1 MDASLPFP
9 HRQSAHCESGVTA
22 NLLRFHQ
29 IECSEALA
37 FGIGEGLFFGYLPF
51 IKING
56 LPLTTFRGNV
66 GSIFSKVN
74 KRLGVT
80 VRRRKFR
87 SEKEGMRAL
96 DAKLAE
102 GVPVGCQT
110 GAFWLPYF
118 PPAFRFHFNMHNLVV
133 FGRQGDE
140 YLISDPVFE
149 TVVRCKS
156 EDLQRARYAKGA
168 MAPQGAMYYLETV
181 PQAPDMA
188 AAALKGLVRVCTT
201 MLRVPIPLFGVK
213 GISFLADRLEK
224 WPKKLGEKKALLYL
238 GHLIRMQEE
247 IGTGGGGFRFMYAA
261 FLQEAAELLH
271 LEQLFAVAERMTL
284 IGDTWREFAVSG
296 ARMCKERGKASD
308 TYENLA
314 DILRQCGQSERA
326 IYTDILRLCND
337 RKRGVR

>member
-1 MDASLPFP
+1 MDSLIPFT
-9 HRQSAHCESGVTA
+9 HSQSAHCESGVTA
-22 NLLRFHQ
+22 NLLRFYH

-37 FGIGEGLFFGYLPF
+37 FGIGEGLFFGYMPF

-80 VRRRKFR
+80 VRRHKFR
-87 SEKEGMRAL
+87 SEEEAMQVL
-96 DAKLAE
+96 DAKLDE
-102 GVPVGCQT
+102 GIPVGCQT

-133 FGRQGDE
+133 FGREGDE

-149 TVVRCKS
+149 QVVRCKRQ
-156 EDLQRARYAKGA
+156 DLQRARFARGTL
-168 MAPQGAMYYLETV
+168 APKGAMYYLEAV

-188 AAALKGLVRVCTT
+188 AAALQGLVRVCTT
-201 MLRVPIPLFGVK
+201 MLRVPIPFLGVK
-213 GISFLADRLEK
+213 GITFLADRLEK

-247 IGTGGGGFRFMYAA
+247 IGTGGGGFRFIYAA

-271 LEQLFAVAERMTL
+271 LDPLFTLAERMTK
-284 IGDTWREFAVSG
+284 IGDTWRRFAGSG
-296 ARMCKERGKASD
+296 ARMCKERGKVSD

-314 DILRQCGQSERA
+314 DILRQCGQSERT

-337 RKRGVR
+337 RKRGVL